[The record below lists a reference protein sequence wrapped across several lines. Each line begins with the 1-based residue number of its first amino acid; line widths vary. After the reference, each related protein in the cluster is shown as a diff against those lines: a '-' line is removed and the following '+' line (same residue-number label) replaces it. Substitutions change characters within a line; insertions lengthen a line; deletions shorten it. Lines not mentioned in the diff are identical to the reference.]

1 MAILNDDSLRDI
13 IAWLPSG
20 RSFFVKDRAKLTRDI
35 LPRYF
40 DQGAEYRSFT
50 RRLRRWG
57 FKRIAKGP
65 EANAYQHPVS
75 L

>member
-1 MAILNDDSLRDI
+1 MEILKDESISHI
-13 IAWLPSG
+13 IGWLPSG
-20 RSFFVKDRAKLTRDI
+20 RSFIVKDRARLSREV

-57 FKRIAKGP
+57 FRRITKGP
-65 EANAYQHPVS
+65 ETNAYQHTVS
-75 L
+75 